1 MEQKIV
7 NIKAGQKF
15 IIIDNAINGFPI
27 DAIVEAQETIR
38 NCRGSAGIFRLIGGV
53 DENHHWRELE
63 LNQRVSDLKR
73 YRGKIK

>member
-1 MEQKIV
+1 MAQAIK

-27 DAIVEAQETIR
+27 DAIVEAQETIM
-38 NCRGSAGIFRLIGGV
+38 NCRGRAGVFRLIGGV
-53 DENHHWRELE
+53 DENYPWKELTF
-63 LNQRVSDLKR
+63 NQRVSDLKR